1 MFSRSM
7 PDSFS
12 DTQPVSFSLHGVI
25 AHTDILYFTDDIL
38 APTLWENANV
48 SQFWTSANSLLN

>member
-1 MFSRSM
+1 M

-48 SQFWTSANSLLN
+48 SQF